1 MLSNNVAINNN
12 LTVRLIFLSS
22 CKYISEF
29 CLIIFPLQNLIS
41 VNSFCLFMY
50 LQNLPLAAS
59 FERMAIYPL
68 DHKIT

>member
-29 CLIIFPLQNLIS
+29 CLIIFPLQNL
-41 VNSFCLFMY
+41 
-50 LQNLPLAAS
+50 PLAAS

>member
-1 MLSNNVAINNN
+1 MS
-12 LTVRLIFLSS
+12 LTVRLLSS

-29 CLIIFPLQNLIS
+29 CLIIFP
-41 VNSFCLFMY
+41 

>member
-1 MLSNNVAINNN
+1 MNGPIRKYPNGITMLSNNVAINNN

-29 CLIIFPLQNLIS
+29 CLIIFPLQNL
-41 VNSFCLFMY
+41 
-50 LQNLPLAAS
+50 PLAAS

-68 DHKIT
+68 DHKIA